1 VLRGFRDFIMRGNVV
16 DLAVAFVI
24 GVAFAAVVTAFT
36 SNIINPLVAAVGG
49 TSVHGLGFQL
59 VASNPKTVL
68 DFGAVISAI
77 INFIIVAA
85 IIYFVL
91 VVPMNKLAER
101 RRRGQEPDPVAPA
114 EDILLLQQIRDLL
127 QDRTNLR

>member
-59 VASNPKTVL
+59 VASNPKTVV

-77 INFIIVAA
+77 INFVIVAA
-85 IIYFVL
+85 VIYFVL
-91 VVPMNKLAER
+91 VVPMNRLAER
-101 RRRGQEPDPVAPA
+101 RRRGQEPEPVAPA
-114 EDILLLQQIRDLL
+114 EDILLLQQIRDIL
-127 QDRTNLR
+127 QDRSTLR

>member
-1 VLRGFRDFIMRGNVV
+1 MVRGFREFIMRGNVV

-59 VASNPKTVL
+59 VSGNPKTVV
-68 DFGAVISAI
+68 DVGAVITAV
-77 INFIIVAA
+77 INFVIVAGVV
-85 IIYFVL
+85 YFVV

-101 RRRGQEPDPVAPA
+101 RRRGQEPEPVAPP

-127 QDRTNLR
+127 QQRNTLR